1 MKHSVLLLV
10 GSILAAFILATEG
23 AEARQ
28 SAFSVDQKKFISTG
42 SNPYFN
48 LPPGYRL
55 IYKNGNDADTT
66 TVLSVTKRIDG
77 VETRAV
83 EDRETKNGQLVEL
96 TLDYYAVDPATQDVY
111 YFGEDVDVYKG
122 GKVVSHE
129 GAWRGDGPRGNP
141 GRE

>member
-10 GSILAAFILATEG
+10 GSILGAFVLAMEG
-23 AEARQ
+23 AEAWQ

-48 LPPGYRL
+48 LTPGYRL

-77 VETRAV
+77 VETSAIEKTLSDHKWYAPGV
-83 EDRETKNGQLVEL
+83 GLVKDGEMVLVQSGKN
-96 TLDYYAVDPATQDVY
+96 
-111 YFGEDVDVYKG
+111 
-122 GKVVSHE
+122 
-129 GAWRGDGPRGNP
+129 
-141 GRE
+141 